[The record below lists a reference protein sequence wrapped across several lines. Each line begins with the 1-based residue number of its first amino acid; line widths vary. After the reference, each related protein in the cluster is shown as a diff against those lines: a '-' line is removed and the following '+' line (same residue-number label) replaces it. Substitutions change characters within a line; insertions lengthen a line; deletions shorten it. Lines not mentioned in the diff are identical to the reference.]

1 MMKIPVATCDTQRRN
16 PTRYNSR
23 YDGDRR
29 SRSPGERSER
39 YERGSQYSDGDRRR
53 SSAETRSASAFQNNR
68 EPFRDNIAREPPRG
82 PKALLDP
89 PAGPRGGG
97 HAGDFVGR
105 GRGRGRGRGWGRDG
119 SRDRGRDRDGDFRD
133 RGWDRDEFR
142 DRRDNNYRDDRSR
155 ERERDRDWRD
165 GRENFRAR
173 RPSPG
178 RGRSPPPPL
187 REFRDR
193 EPGLVVEPERSRR
206 GSRDGGPPSAGSSNS
221 DQAFGFGGPFPRGG
235 GFRGRDRGRGW
246 DRGRGG
252 RGGGGGG
259 GGGYYDERD
268 RFGPRSRSQEGRW
281 GRERDERDRVER
293 NDRWADPDARRD
305 PRDEREPPHNGS
317 TEQSD
322 YERRPRSSDAKA
334 DQVTSSPDSQARSY
348 QGPEPGEIVTTK
360 SERDHRSPRASM
372 ERNLR
377 YGDDYRDA
385 APFVSNAQRLG
396 DAKPAMKHREP
407 AVPSHAPEVGLAST
421 KGPTPPPPTPPR
433 KETKLRIPVVHFALP
448 PREAQAT
455 SSDEPSESD
464 DDEDFGE
471 YFATEIAKEEAELRR
486 LEGLADDVPDHIVAR
501 YARASHEAMM
511 KLVAEPEGLVEMLG
525 QPPQE
530 ALTPPKEEKAQAAA
544 TTEETDPRPVLHSV
558 LPRRASLVDDAMS
571 GKRVETAASSE
582 TAVEPQPKTEEMDID
597 EAGPTVLAPPK
608 VLEPSSEPDAT
619 LKDAVQE
626 IVETTEAS
634 SEPPQKQP
642 GQPKAVPLPNVPI
655 ETIEREKGVPSTPS
669 QVDDEDDDNSTESD
683 ELDPMDLD
691 AQRRLETPPIESLPN
706 FECLAWNR
714 DKDFLQSLQSDS
726 TVDAFIAEELD
737 KVSLLK
743 LSEQDAAR
751 KAYGERYM
759 DYLNYTLSDDLVAT
773 KSREKF
779 VSNIPPPET
788 TSNVPI
794 VPEPTKPEGRASG
807 RRFATELDVERAIQ
821 ESVKA
826 EEERKEREAIAQKQ
840 RFRNEKEAI
849 PPDMYWTD
857 EDRNN
862 EDFVDSSGLMTIDQL
877 VPTWNILPPI
887 NNFTAEENE
896 QFERGYLDKPKQ
908 WGVIAD
914 GVEGRDFKTCILYYY
929 LMKKH
934 LNLKER
940 YKKQPKKRKKA
951 GGRAKTRSSALVSE
965 FGNKDAE
972 TEDNQEGGEN
982 GERARRPRRA
992 AAPTFD
998 FERPPTDS
1006 DNATPAGTP
1015 GRRSGKN
1022 SDGTEKVDGRK
1033 NRRRAKDKEPK
1044 APKAAQALA
1053 AAPAA
1058 AAAATAAAGPNRG
1071 RSRSDSRAQ
1080 NPEIQQPVPN
1090 PPESRLPAQLEAPST
1105 GMQAPFMPVPLQP
1118 QQPPVPHERP
1128 APTVPSTISEVM
1140 APPSLRPEPPPPPQP
1155 TMPTFDLGQPQP
1167 QQPPQSQSLPTSQP
1181 QPATERRTH
1190 VQPSSYW
1197 SVSEGEVFPGLL
1209 KAFGSDWHAMAA
1221 HMGSKT
1227 AVMVKNYYVR
1237 QRDSGKVE
1245 WERFLQE
1252 ADKKKNRGE
1261 KRPEPPPPPTQTGR
1275 KKYDPASATQNR
1287 PLASSANREQG
1298 LEIAQGKLV
1307 ENPPVQP
1314 PQSQPYGRFAVPIA
1328 QAPPAAPQPFAQ
1340 GPVHVAQQPTA
1351 ESTNA
1356 TSLWIPR
1363 PRAGAPASPGP
1374 KSATATAS
1382 WPTEAHSWATC
1393 T

>member
-1 MMKIPVATCDTQRRN
+1 MSAIGLGLAVALRKGAGVVNETNATASNATTDGRILMPAETPETSESLPAPSPINNKDVSPPPVAPSAPAFGSVPSRITGVSDAPAAGSTGKVP
-16 PTRYNSR
+16 PT
-23 YDGDRR
+23 
-29 SRSPGERSER
+29 
-39 YERGSQYSDGDRRR
+39 
-53 SSAETRSASAFQNNR
+53 
-68 EPFRDNIAREPPRG
+68 
-82 PKALLDP
+82 
-89 PAGPRGGG
+89 GPRGFNAERPVSAGHPGG
-97 HAGDFVGR
+97 NDVQAPPSGPSKPQLP
-105 GRGRGRGRGWGRDG
+105 DG
-119 SRDRGRDRDGDFRD
+119 S
-133 RGWDRDEFR
+133 
-142 DRRDNNYRDDRSR
+142 
-155 ERERDRDWRD
+155 
-165 GRENFRAR
+165 
-173 RPSPG
+173 
-178 RGRSPPPPL
+178 PPIPL
-187 REFRDR
+187 
-193 EPGLVVEPERSRR
+193 
-206 GSRDGGPPSAGSSNS
+206 
-221 DQAFGFGGPFPRGG
+221 
-235 GFRGRDRGRGW
+235 
-246 DRGRGG
+246 
-252 RGGGGGG
+252 
-259 GGGYYDERD
+259 
-268 RFGPRSRSQEGRW
+268 GPRSQQQKQQRPSSKQWINPALAGKKIPESPKIMRSQSFAQQQRPFPF
-281 GRERDERDRVER
+281 R
-293 NDRWADPDARRD
+293 PD
-305 PRDEREPPHNGS
+305 NGN

-334 DQVTSSPDSQARSY
+334 DQVTNSPDSQARSY

-372 ERNLR
+372 ERNMR

-385 APFVSNAQRLG
+385 APFVSNVQRLG
-396 DAKPAMKHREP
+396 DAKPAMRHREP
-407 AVPSHAPEVGLAST
+407 AVPSHAPDVGPASA

-501 YARASHEAMM
+501 FARVSHEAMM

-558 LPRRASLVDDAMS
+558 LPRRASLVDDSVS

-582 TAVEPQPKTEEMDID
+582 AAVEPQPKTEEMDID
-597 EAGPTVLAPPK
+597 EARPTVLAPPK
-608 VLEPSSEPDAT
+608 VLEPSLEPDAAFQ
-619 LKDAVQE
+619 DAVQKT
-626 IVETTEAS
+626 VETTEAT
-634 SEPPQKQP
+634 SEPPQKLP
-642 GQPKAVPLPNVPI
+642 GQPKAVPLPNAPI

-788 TSNVPI
+788 TSNIPI

-826 EEERKEREAIAQKQ
+826 EEERKEREAIAKKQ

-862 EDFVDSSGLMTIDQL
+862 EGFVDSSGLMTIDQL
-877 VPTWNILPPI
+877 VPAWNILPPI

-908 WGVIAD
+908 WGVISE

-965 FGNKDAE
+965 LGNKDAE

-1058 AAAATAAAGPNRG
+1058 AGPNRG

-1080 NPEIQQPVPN
+1080 IPEIQQPVPN

-1118 QQPPVPHERP
+1118 QQPPVAHERP

-1155 TMPTFDLGQPQP
+1155 TMTTFDLGQPQP
-1167 QQPPQSQSLPTSQP
+1167 QQPPQPQSLPTSQP

-1237 QRDSGKVE
+1237 QRDS
-1245 WERFLQE
+1245 
-1252 ADKKKNRGE
+1252 
-1261 KRPEPPPPPTQTGR
+1261 
-1275 KKYDPASATQNR
+1275 
-1287 PLASSANREQG
+1287 
-1298 LEIAQGKLV
+1298 
-1307 ENPPVQP
+1307 
-1314 PQSQPYGRFAVPIA
+1314 
-1328 QAPPAAPQPFAQ
+1328 
-1340 GPVHVAQQPTA
+1340 
-1351 ESTNA
+1351 
-1356 TSLWIPR
+1356 
-1363 PRAGAPASPGP
+1363 
-1374 KSATATAS
+1374 
-1382 WPTEAHSWATC
+1382 
-1393 T
+1393 

>member
-1 MMKIPVATCDTQRRN
+1 
-16 PTRYNSR
+16 
-23 YDGDRR
+23 
-29 SRSPGERSER
+29 
-39 YERGSQYSDGDRRR
+39 
-53 SSAETRSASAFQNNR
+53 
-68 EPFRDNIAREPPRG
+68 
-82 PKALLDP
+82 
-89 PAGPRGGG
+89 
-97 HAGDFVGR
+97 
-105 GRGRGRGRGWGRDG
+105 
-119 SRDRGRDRDGDFRD
+119 
-133 RGWDRDEFR
+133 
-142 DRRDNNYRDDRSR
+142 
-155 ERERDRDWRD
+155 
-165 GRENFRAR
+165 
-173 RPSPG
+173 
-178 RGRSPPPPL
+178 
-187 REFRDR
+187 
-193 EPGLVVEPERSRR
+193 
-206 GSRDGGPPSAGSSNS
+206 
-221 DQAFGFGGPFPRGG
+221 
-235 GFRGRDRGRGW
+235 
-246 DRGRGG
+246 
-252 RGGGGGG
+252 
-259 GGGYYDERD
+259 
-268 RFGPRSRSQEGRW
+268 
-281 GRERDERDRVER
+281 
-293 NDRWADPDARRD
+293 
-305 PRDEREPPHNGS
+305 
-317 TEQSD
+317 
-322 YERRPRSSDAKA
+322 
-334 DQVTSSPDSQARSY
+334 
-348 QGPEPGEIVTTK
+348 
-360 SERDHRSPRASM
+360 
-372 ERNLR
+372 
-377 YGDDYRDA
+377 
-385 APFVSNAQRLG
+385 
-396 DAKPAMKHREP
+396 
-407 AVPSHAPEVGLAST
+407 
-421 KGPTPPPPTPPR
+421 
-433 KETKLRIPVVHFALP
+433 
-448 PREAQAT
+448 
-455 SSDEPSESD
+455 
-464 DDEDFGE
+464 
-471 YFATEIAKEEAELRR
+471 
-486 LEGLADDVPDHIVAR
+486 
-501 YARASHEAMM
+501 MM

-558 LPRRASLVDDAMS
+558 LPRRASLVDDAVP

-582 TAVEPQPKTEEMDID
+582 TAVEPQAKTEEMDID
-597 EAGPTVLAPPK
+597 EARPTVLAPSK
-608 VLEPSSEPDAT
+608 EALEASLEPDAPV
-619 LKDAVQE
+619 KDAVQE
-626 IVETTEAS
+626 TVETMEVS

-642 GQPKAVPLPNVPI
+642 GQPKAVPLPNAPI

-788 TSNVPI
+788 TSNIPI

-965 FGNKDAE
+965 LGNKDAE

-1044 APKAAQALA
+1044 APKAAQTLA
-1053 AAPAA
+1053 AAP
-1058 AAAATAAAGPNRG
+1058 AAAGPNRG
-1071 RSRSDSRAQ
+1071 RSRSDSRVQ
-1080 NPEIQQPVPN
+1080 NPEIQQPVTN

-1105 GMQAPFMPVPLQP
+1105 GMQAPFMP
-1118 QQPPVPHERP
+1118 
-1128 APTVPSTISEVM
+1128 
-1140 APPSLRPEPPPPPQP
+1140 
-1155 TMPTFDLGQPQP
+1155 
-1167 QQPPQSQSLPTSQP
+1167 
-1181 QPATERRTH
+1181 
-1190 VQPSSYW
+1190 
-1197 SVSEGEVFPGLL
+1197 
-1209 KAFGSDWHAMAA
+1209 
-1221 HMGSKT
+1221 
-1227 AVMVKNYYVR
+1227 NYYVR

-1287 PLASSANREQG
+1287 PLASSATREQG
-1298 LEIAQGKLV
+1298 LEIAQGKPV

-1314 PQSQPYGRFAVPIA
+1314 SQSQPYGRFAVPIA
-1328 QAPPAAPQPFAQ
+1328 QAPPAATQPFAQ
-1340 GPVHVAQQPTA
+1340 SVQQPPLQIQQHNVAPSGVSQSMSAQQP
-1351 ESTNA
+1351 N
-1356 TSLWIPR
+1356 R
-1363 PRAGAPASPGP
+1363 
-1374 KSATATAS
+1374 
-1382 WPTEAHSWATC
+1382 
-1393 T
+1393 